1 MHPSDTDIDRVEID
15 ERYLCDWVAFGMG
28 EIQAYLTRHARFAAW
43 CDERERL
50 DDAA

>member
-1 MHPSDTDIDRVEID
+1 MQPSDTDIAALEID
-15 ERYLCDWVAFGMG
+15 ERYLRDWVAFGMG

-43 CDERERL
+43 CDERDRL